1 MDPRRTLT
9 ASPRDRAA
17 TPAPAREQT
26 RLDEATARGTELI
39 QRGRM
44 IVDVA
49 TADLA
54 AVEARLGP
62 FDETTWFFRHALD
75 EARRAWERLR
85 AEFGTRALDVA
96 LARPP
101 LALLHVGDPARPA
114 AVFVP
119 IGGRTYRVERMAETA
134 TAPRL
139 YRLTRLP
146 DHEDGPYY
154 ACRLRDGTTQ
164 CDCAEWI
171 YQVAD
176 IPDAPPCKHLA
187 ALRSLGWV

>member
-1 MDPRRTLT
+1 MDAPRTITAPRRR
-9 ASPRDRAA
+9 PAA
-17 TPAPAREQT
+17 PVRPP

-49 TADLA
+49 AADLA
-54 AVEARLGP
+54 AAEARLGP
-62 FDETTWFFRHALD
+62 FDETTWHFRRAHD
-75 EARRAWERLR
+75 EARRAWDRLR
-85 AEFGTRALDVA
+85 AEFGTRTLEAA

-101 LALLHVGDPARPA
+101 LAVLHVGDPARPA
-114 AVFVP
+114 AVFLP
-119 IGGRTYRVERMAETA
+119 IGGKTYRVERMPDTPP
-134 TAPRL
+134 APRL

-154 ACRLRDGTTQ
+154 ACRLRDGSTQ
-164 CDCAEWI
+164 CDCAEWT

-187 ALRSLGWV
+187 ALLALGWV